1 MKTLHLADGGDL
13 EKLMPM
19 VSAFHAEEG
28 YGTDEAHVRA
38 ALEPILNGLPHG
50 AIWLVGP
57 RKAPVG
63 YILVSFGWSMEFG
76 GLDAVLDEIFIR
88 PAVRGRGMGGE
99 ALHQLVAGLR
109 DAGVK
114 AVHLEA
120 DRTDEPLQRF
130 YQRNRFKPRDGY
142 TLMSRIL

>member
-1 MKTLHLADGGDL
+1 MKSLHLAGSEDIDR
-13 EKLMPM
+13 LMPL
-19 VSAFHAEEG
+19 VSAFHAEES
-28 YGTDEAHVRA
+28 YGTDEAHIRA
-38 ALEPILNGLPHG
+38 ALAPILDGLPHG
-50 AIWLVGP
+50 AIWLIGP

-63 YILVSFGWSMEFG
+63 YILVSFGWSLEFG

-99 ALHQLVAGLR
+99 ALHQLVTGLR

-130 YQRNRFKPRDGY
+130 YGRNRFQLREGY
-142 TLMSRIL
+142 ALMSRVL